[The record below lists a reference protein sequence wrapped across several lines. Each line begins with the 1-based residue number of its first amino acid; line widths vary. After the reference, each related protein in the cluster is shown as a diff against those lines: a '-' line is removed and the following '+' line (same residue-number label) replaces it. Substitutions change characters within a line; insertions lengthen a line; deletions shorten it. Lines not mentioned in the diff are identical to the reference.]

1 MVKLAF
7 PTAAHATWRVM
18 HFLIAFGGGVV
29 KENGSGSLICP
40 KGSEQSTQ
48 KQTVNAQ
55 LLRPVR
61 QATKS
66 QLCLLVFSD
75 CTYSSI
81 CELFSGLRFIKH
93 CCFKNACRQAS

>member
-7 PTAAHATWRVM
+7 PAAAHAPWRVM
-18 HFLIAFGGGVV
+18 HFLISSGGAVV
-29 KENGSGSLICP
+29 KGNGSGSLICP
-40 KGSEQSTQ
+40 TASEQSTQ

-55 LLRPVR
+55 LLRPVK

-66 QLCLLVFSD
+66 QLCLSMLSD
-75 CTYSSI
+75 CTHSSI
-81 CELFSGLRFIKH
+81 CELFAGLRFIKH